1 MFLCCE
7 GRRRI
12 GKSVGDT
19 RMANL
24 AELNDENFDR
34 IVQQHPLVMIDF
46 WTADCQ
52 PCKVI
57 APIIEELAENY
68 KGKIFV
74 GTIRADQ
81 NSKIGHRF
89 RVRGVPTLII
99 MRNGLETDRI
109 LLQIDDI
116 TQLIKE
122 YVNEKLRKYLQ

>member
-1 MFLCCE
+1 
-7 GRRRI
+7 
-12 GKSVGDT
+12 
-19 RMANL
+19 MANL
-24 AELNDENFDR
+24 TELNDENFDR
-34 IVQQHPLVMIDF
+34 IIRQHSLVMVDF

-57 APIIEELAENY
+57 APILEELAEKN
-68 KGKIFV
+68 KDEIFV
-74 GTIRADQ
+74 GTVRADQ
-81 NSKIGHRF
+81 NPKIGHRF
-89 RVRGVPTLII
+89 GVRGVPTLII